1 MKRTIIKMPKT
12 KPYPVRLSE
21 ALVVEIAEIAFL
33 TSLPFPDALR
43 LAVKEGIP
51 ILRRKFKKE

>member
-1 MKRTIIKMPKT
+1 MPKT